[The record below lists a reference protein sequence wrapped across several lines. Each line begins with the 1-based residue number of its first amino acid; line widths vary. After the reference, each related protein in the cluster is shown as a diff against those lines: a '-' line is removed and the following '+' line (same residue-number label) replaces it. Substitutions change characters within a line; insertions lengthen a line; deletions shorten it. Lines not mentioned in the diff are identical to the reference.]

1 MVIARIET
9 REAHNWRGNSSKR
22 VDKYT
27 LCHSVFHYHIFQVFN
42 ASEEIAKAAAYPHVR
57 LFTAALI
64 TSNVALD
71 ELQEVEQ
78 NWTVGSPGEL
88 QILLVA

>member
-1 MVIARIET
+1 M
-9 REAHNWRGNSSKR
+9 
-22 VDKYT
+22 
-27 LCHSVFHYHIFQVFN
+27 FN

-88 QILLVA
+88 QILLVV